1 MSEIVVH
8 ILLFLV
14 AALAIVGLGTCYAD
28 AEDGPA
34 LRNFPRRY
42 LMFVEGGALLAVI
55 MVVLEHTL
63 ASAR

>member
-1 MSEIVVH
+1 MSEIAVH

-42 LMFVEGGALLAVI
+42 MMFVGGCALLALI
-55 MVVLEHTL
+55 MIVLEQTV
-63 ASAR
+63 ASVH